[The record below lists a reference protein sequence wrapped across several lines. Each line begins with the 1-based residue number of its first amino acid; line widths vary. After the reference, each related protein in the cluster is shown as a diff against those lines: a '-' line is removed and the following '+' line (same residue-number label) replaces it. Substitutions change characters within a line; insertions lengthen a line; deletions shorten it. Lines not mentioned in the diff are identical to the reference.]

1 MIRRAVVADIPKLQN
16 LLSQILSVH
25 HAVRPDIFKANGS
38 KFSDQELED
47 IMSNDQ
53 RPIFIYEDDK
63 GDFLGHLFLIIQET
77 KGLATQPKKTLFID
91 DLCVDESARG
101 QKIGEKLYQ
110 FAYQKAI
117 EWECYNLTLNVWNA
131 NEGAVRFYEQMGMIP
146 QSMRMETILNPE
158 WKDIK

>member
-63 GDFLGHLFLIIQET
+63 GDLLGHLFLIIQEA

-91 DLCVDESARG
+91 DLCVDELARG

-117 EWECYNLTLNVWNA
+117 EWECYNLTLNIWNA
-131 NEGAVRFYEQMGMIP
+131 NEGAVRFYEHMGMIP

-158 WKDIK
+158 WKDVK

>member
-131 NEGAVRFYEQMGMIP
+131 NEGAVRFYEHMGMIP

-158 WKDIK
+158 WKDVK